1 MNTFLWVLQWLLA
14 AVFMMA
20 GAMKLLQPY
29 QKMAED
35 PRMSWV
41 KDVSPGLV
49 RTAGATELLGAMA
62 LVIPGLVGVAKLL
75 TPLAGLGLAAQMLI
89 AAVWVHRPR
98 KENQMIAM
106 NVMLLLLALV
116 IGGGRIIEPLA

>member
-29 QKMAED
+29 QKMADD

-49 RTAGATELLGAMA
+49 RTAGVTELLGAMA
-62 LVIPGLVGVAKLL
+62 LVIPGLVGVAELL
-75 TPLAGLGLAAQMLI
+75 TPLAGFGLAAQMLI

-116 IGGGRIIEPLA
+116 IGVGRIIEPLT

>member
-1 MNTFLWVLQWLLA
+1 MNTLLWVLQWLLA

-29 QKMAED
+29 QKMAAD

-49 RTAGATELLGAMA
+49 RTAGVTELLGAMA
-62 LVIPGLVGVAKLL
+62 LVLPGLIGVAELL
-75 TPLAGLGLAAQMLI
+75 TPLAGFGLAAQMLI
-89 AAVWVHRPR
+89 AAVWIHRPR

-106 NVMLLLLALV
+106 NGMLLLLALV
-116 IGGGRIIEPLA
+116 IGLGRIIEPLA